1 MPRTQTKNIE
11 AAIWDRLLAPENHT
25 MSSEVARAIVKID
38 FPELDK
44 KRMRQLA
51 DKARKGILTA
61 EEHEEIESYGNIG
74 SFISIMKSRAR
85 LALQKCQRNGSR
97 P

>member
-1 MPRTQTKNIE
+1 MARTQAKSHE
-11 AAIWDRLLAPENHT
+11 AAIWSRLLGPENT
-25 MSSEVARAIVKID
+25 SMSSDVARTIVRID
-38 FPELDK
+38 FPESDK

-51 DKARKGILTA
+51 DKARKGTLTPD
-61 EEHEEIESYGNIG
+61 EQDEIDSYGRIG

-85 LALQKCQRNGSR
+85 VALQKSQRNGSR